1 MISQEEYDVM
11 VEPCHCLKGARI
23 LFAGGT
29 GFVGQWVLRSIM
41 EANRRHSLGISVE
54 ILSRNPHQFA
64 LKNKDLFD
72 HGMFSLTAADITGR
86 INLQDGFTHVI
97 HGASDAKKDV
107 TDNRPADLISS
118 MTTGTDNIM
127 KLAVRNKAKV
137 LLLSSGA
144 VFHNVDGGNAYSDGK
159 RASESICHAYHNQY
173 GLDINIARMYAFS
186 GQWLPIDTHFA
197 IGNFVRDGVNKND
210 IVVKSDGSPVRS
222 YMHGADMA
230 AWLIR
235 MLAEPVGF
243 NRMVVGS
250 DVPVYM
256 WELATMV
263 ANKCG
268 VRVNMAGTSK
278 GDGVNHYYVADT
290 KKAEMKGFKSAFDL
304 DYSIDKM
311 ITFWRNNA

>member
-97 HGASDAKKDV
+97 HGASDAKKDI

-127 KLAVRNKAKV
+127 KLAVRNNAKV

-144 VFHNVDGGNAYSDGK
+144 VKHGSNNAYSDGK
-159 RASESICHAYHNQY
+159 RASESICLAYHDQY
-173 GLDINIARMYAFS
+173 GLDVNIARMFAFS
-186 GQWLPIDTHFA
+186 GQWLPIDAHFA
-197 IGNFVRDGVNKND
+197 IGNFIGNAIRNED
-210 IVVKSDGSPVRS
+210 IEIKSDGTPVRS

-230 AWLIR
+230 AWLLR
-235 MLAEPVGF
+235 MMAEPVGF
-243 NRMVVGS
+243 DIMDVGS
-250 DVPVYM
+250 SEDVM
-256 WELATMV
+256 IGDLAAMI
-263 ANKCG
+263 AYI
-268 VRVNMAGTSK
+268 SK
-278 GDGVNHYYVADT
+278 SGIHWRFGAKQDGVSNYYVADT
-290 KKAEMKGFKSAFDL
+290 KKAEMKGFKSAFTL
-304 DYSIDKM
+304 EYSIDKM